1 MNDHQDTTTARLI
14 SGRRSERM
22 NDCQGKT
29 AGGSVYAVQ
38 APKGSF
44 SSAFSLSGRAT
55 RANWWCTYIAVF
67 VCIFG
72 IGAGIGAA
80 MASMGFENVEE
91 ALRSLMHM
99 SGWLIALTILFNLL
113 TWPVC
118 VRRFH
123 DLNHTGWFIVFFW
136 LIGFIPLVGWISW
149 LIEVILLGFV
159 DGTMGPNNYGNDPRG
174 RQGLFSRQDVVVN
187 LSNRNDVGQRMIG
200 NSVEQR
206 LTQLKKLKDQGMIS
220 DAEYEEK
227 RSKILSDI

>member
-1 MNDHQDTTTARLI
+1 
-14 SGRRSERM
+14 
-22 NDCQGKT
+22 
-29 AGGSVYAVQ
+29 
-38 APKGSF
+38 
-44 SSAFSLSGRAT
+44 
-55 RANWWCTYIAVF
+55 
-67 VCIFG
+67 
-72 IGAGIGAA
+72 
-80 MASMGFENVEE
+80 
-91 ALRSLMHM
+91 M

>member
-44 SSAFSLSGRAT
+44 LSAFSLSGRAT
-55 RANWWCTYIAVF
+55 RANWWCTYIGVWFFCNGVASVVF
-67 VCIFG
+67 SMMG
-72 IGAGIGAA
+72 
-80 MASMGFENVEE
+80 MGFENFTDM
-91 ALRSLMHM
+91 LWNLMYAY
-99 SGWLIALTILFNLL
+99 GWLIALKILSNLL

-136 LIGFIPLVGWISW
+136 LIGFIPFLNWISW

-159 DGTMGPNNYGNDPRG
+159 DGTIGPNNYGKDPRG
-174 RQGLFSRQDVVVN
+174 RQGLFSRQAVVVN
-187 LSNRNDVGQRMIG
+187 VSNGNDVEQRVTG
-200 NSVEQR
+200 NDVEQR

-220 DAEYEEK
+220 DAEYEDK

>member
-55 RANWWCTYIAVF
+55 RANWWCTYIGVFVFCAGVSSAVF
-67 VCIFG
+67 S
-72 IGAGIGAA
+72 
-80 MASMGFENVEE
+80 MMGFENGED
-91 ALRSLMHM
+91 ALRSLMRM
-99 SGWLIALTILFNLL
+99 SGWLIAGSILFNLL

-187 LSNRNDVGQRMIG
+187 LSNRNDVEQRMTG

-206 LTQLKKLKDQGMIS
+206 LTQLKKLKDLGMIS
-220 DAEYEEK
+220 DVEYEDK